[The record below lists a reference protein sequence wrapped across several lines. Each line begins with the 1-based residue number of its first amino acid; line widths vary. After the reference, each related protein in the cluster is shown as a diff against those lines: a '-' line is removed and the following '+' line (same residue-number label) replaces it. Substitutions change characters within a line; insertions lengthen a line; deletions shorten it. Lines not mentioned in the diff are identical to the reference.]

1 MIALAVS
8 LLIYVLLT
16 VLFKALLGWGTFLSL
31 ALALLPALV
40 VFALMGRFAS
50 KKLKD
55 LMEVTSSQIKK
66 GNLERAIQTLK
77 AGSGLRKIHPLVAGQ
92 LNAYMGMLLYMKGDY
107 DPAAQYLRK
116 VRLAHWSPKVMLAMV
131 YLRRRQTD
139 KMEQAFKRILK
150 FYRKEPF
157 IYAAYAWALQRVG
170 QGQKAIQVLER
181 GLKALGKDDSL
192 SRAIENVKQG
202 RPIKMSRY
210 GEVWYQF
217 GFERP
222 PAEPSPPMRSK
233 PSP

>member
-1 MIALAVS
+1 MVALIVS
-8 LLIYVLLT
+8 FLIYALLT
-16 VLFKALLGWGTFLSL
+16 VLFMAVLGWGAFLSL
-31 ALALLPALV
+31 ALALLPALA

-50 KKLKD
+50 KKLKV
-55 LMEVTSSQIKK
+55 LIESATGQIKK

-77 AGSGLRKIHPLVAGQ
+77 AGSGLRKMHPLVAGQ

-107 DPAAQYLRK
+107 DPAAEYLRK

-139 KMEQAFKRILK
+139 RMEQAFKRVLR

-170 QGQKAIQVLER
+170 QGQKAIQVLEG
-181 GLKALGKDDSL
+181 GLKAIGKDERL

-222 PAEPSPPMRSK
+222 PAQPSSHFRRK
-233 PSP
+233 PGS